1 MPDLSTDYLGLRLK
15 NPIVP
20 SASPFT
26 HSQIGGQQLE
36 DAGAAALIMHSL
48 FEEKIQQEGEQ
59 LQRFFHQQSIGHGEA
74 DSFRP
79 TPDDYL
85 SYQDSHL
92 EQLHR
97 LKTSLEI
104 PVIASLNGISAGG
117 WTDYASA
124 LEQAG
129 ADALELNM
137 YYIAAQAEESAQQ
150 LEERY
155 LNVLQSVLAQVS
167 IPVTV
172 KLSDHFS
179 SLANMV
185 KRIEAAGARGVGLF
199 NRFYQPDIDLNT
211 LEVLPT
217 LTLSTSQEALSRIR
231 WAAILRSQVKCSIG
245 ITGGLHSSEDLL
257 KALLAGADV
266 THMCSA
272 LLQQGAGHIST
283 LLTELEHWLESREY
297 DSVEQLKGSVSQH
310 HAIDP
315 AAYERA
321 NYIRVLD
328 SYTHPGG
335 LPGRGITP

>member
-1 MPDLSTDYLGLRLK
+1 MPDLSTHYLGLTLK

-26 HSQIGGQQLE
+26 HNLSGGQQLE

-48 FEEKIQQEGEQ
+48 FEEKIQQQSKQ

-74 DSFRP
+74 NGFHP
-79 TPDDYL
+79 VPDDYL
-85 SYQDSHL
+85 SYQDDYL
-92 EQLHR
+92 EQLQR
-97 LKTSLEI
+97 LKSSLEI

-117 WTDYASA
+117 WTDYAKA

-129 ADALELNM
+129 ADALELNI
-137 YYIAAQAEESAQQ
+137 YYIATHAEESAQQ
-150 LEERY
+150 LEYRY
-155 LNVLQSVLAQVS
+155 LAVLQSVLAQVS

-172 KLSDHFS
+172 KLSDQFS
-179 SLANMV
+179 SLTNMV
-185 KRIEAAGARGVGLF
+185 KRIETAGAKGIGLF
-199 NRFYQPDIDLNT
+199 NRFYQPDIDLET

-231 WAAILRSQVKCSIG
+231 WTAILRSQVSCSIG
-245 ITGGLHSSEDLL
+245 ITGGMHSSEDLL

-272 LLQQGAGHIST
+272 LLQQGASHISRV
-283 LLTELEHWLESREY
+283 LTELEQWLESRGY
-297 DSVEQLKGSVSQH
+297 DSVKQLKGSVSQH

-321 NYIRVLD
+321 NYIQVLD
-328 SYTHPGG
+328 SYTRPDGVLG
-335 LPGRGITP
+335 